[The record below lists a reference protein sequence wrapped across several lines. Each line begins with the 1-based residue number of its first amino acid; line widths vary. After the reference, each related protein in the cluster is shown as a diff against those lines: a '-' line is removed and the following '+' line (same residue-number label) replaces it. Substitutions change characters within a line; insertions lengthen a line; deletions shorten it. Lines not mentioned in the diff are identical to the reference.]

1 MPCGLVAQ
9 LADGRLGRGAR
20 RFAGFL
26 GDRIGGQPKLAKLVR
41 AGLAGGVGGFAR
53 GACHPVGI
61 RAEQLALA
69 AAGGDQS
76 GEQGADIAEDAVD
89 AVRKRPVAASTAG
102 AAIGLFIAREPLM
115 DLAGKLMSSKPKAK
129 PAKARRTK
137 PKAAKAQV
145 EKVDE

>member
-1 MPCGLVAQ
+1 MR
-9 LADGRLGRGAR
+9 LAEAR
-20 RFAGFL
+20 RN
-26 GDRIGGQPKLAKLVR
+26 
-41 AGLAGGVGGFAR
+41 
-53 GACHPVGI
+53 
-61 RAEQLALA
+61 AEQARAKFWASFDALVDYAQDLQDKLTPHNIARDAWDA
-69 AAGGDQS
+69 AKS
-76 GEQGADIAEDAVD
+76 KGADIAEDAVD